1 MNSPKNLI
9 NRQSALLNELKKNKV
24 SACII
29 QDPVN
34 LFYYCGMHISTGILV
49 FTEKKRYLIVDPRYA
64 ERCKKLAPFEVIN
77 TMDFKK
83 SLKDLNFKNTF
94 ALDSQVTNL
103 SSYELYKSFF
113 KLKSLPGF
121 LAKVR
126 MKKDPSEIKAIS
138 YSCDIV
144 KRGLKYIQRHF
155 KEGVTELEIKTKL
168 EQFFLKEGAEK
179 CSFDSIIAFGKNSA
193 NPHYFPT
200 NQKLKKNDII
210 LIDCGAVYKN
220 YCSDSTR
227 TFIFGK
233 PPKRLLEIYNLVD
246 EISKEIISLCVPG
259 AKPYELTEKTKEF
272 FAKHNVKDLFI
283 HSLGHGVGIEVH
295 EEPFYKDKDLKLE
308 PGMVIAIEPGLYIDG
323 LGGVRIEDSLLIT
336 PKGNKNLTR

>member
-1 MNSPKNLI
+1 
-9 NRQSALLNELKKNKV
+9 
-24 SACII
+24 
-29 QDPVN
+29 
-34 LFYYCGMHISTGILV
+34 
-49 FTEKKRYLIVDPRYA
+49 
-64 ERCKKLAPFEVIN
+64 
-77 TMDFKK
+77 MDIKK
-83 SLKDLNFKNTF
+83 SLEKLKLKNTF
-94 ALDSQVTNL
+94 AVDGQVINL
-103 SSYELYKSFF
+103 SSYELYKKYF

-126 MKKDPSEIKAIS
+126 MVKDSSEKAAIT

-155 KEGVTELEIKTKL
+155 KVGVTELEIKSKL

-233 PPKRLLEIYNLVD
+233 PPKRFLEIYSYVE
-246 EISKEIISLCVPG
+246 EISKEIIARCKPG
-259 AKPYELTEKTKEF
+259 VKPYELTEQVKDY
-272 FAKHNVKDLFI
+272 FAMHDVGDLFI

-295 EEPFYKDKDLKLE
+295 EEPFYRDKDLKLK

-323 LGGVRIEDSLLIT
+323 LGGVRIEDTLLIT
-336 PKGNKNLTR
+336 PKGNNNLTR